1 VEESNICLSFIAM
14 GIGTS
19 TLELVEVRAGLMS
32 TGTGHPEA
40 SVAVLKSATVQLEKS
55 GTEDSGLCRVSPS
68 LLLLFTC
75 SSQVFARV
83 PTHSPHPP
91 SPIRFTDTEKLR
103 ELMIG
108 DVSTNLRV
116 SHTPTAHLCARF
128 VRACTLPSSTPPH
141 KSLAVAVVPLAAAQ
155 APLHLYHPITH
166 PC

>member
-1 VEESNICLSFIAM
+1 MSCLS
-14 GIGTS
+14 
-19 TLELVEVRAGLMS
+19 
-32 TGTGHPEA
+32 
-40 SVAVLKSATVQLEKS
+40 
-55 GTEDSGLCRVSPS
+55 S

-155 APLHLYHPITH
+155 AHYTSITQSLIRVESLSRLLAAS
-166 PC
+166 PRLLPRLRACFSRA